1 MKVTVDVDVEDLKKI
16 YAKYGSATAD
26 EAIAKIVGDV
36 ALKIK
41 KALDIPSIQP
51 SPAKVLVE

>member
-1 MKVTVDVDVEDLKKI
+1 MKFTVDVDIEEVKKI
-16 YAKYGSATAD
+16 YAKYGSSTAD
-26 EAIAKIVGDV
+26 EAISKLVGDV

-51 SPAKVLVE
+51 SPAKVLTE